1 MKKEMNY
8 EEISREIRNNL
19 VGILAGI
26 GVEERKIFWILC
38 MLPKATQRYDLMDWI
53 VNQIDTGKT
62 PSPDEI
68 LEQALL
74 LRE

>member
-38 MLPKATQRYDLMDWI
+38 MLPKATQRYDLTD
-53 VNQIDTGKT
+53 
-62 PSPDEI
+62 
-68 LEQALL
+68 
-74 LRE
+74 

>member
-38 MLPKATQRYDLMDWI
+38 MLPKATQRYDLTDWI
-53 VNQIDTGKT
+53 VNQIDTGKP

>member
-26 GVEERKIFWILC
+26 GVEKKKYFGFFACFRK
-38 MLPKATQRYDLMDWI
+38 P
-53 VNQIDTGKT
+53 
-62 PSPDEI
+62 
-68 LEQALL
+68 
-74 LRE
+74 LRGTT

>member
-1 MKKEMNY
+1 
-8 EEISREIRNNL
+8 
-19 VGILAGI
+19 
-26 GVEERKIFWILC
+26 
-38 MLPKATQRYDLMDWI
+38 MLPKATQRYDLTDWI
-53 VNQIDTGKT
+53 VNQIDTGKS